1 VHGAGTPP
9 SIRVV
14 LKIEAAKRG
23 VSPEDLLN
31 DILIGKNPLP
41 KHISDLI
48 RAMVKAERGWSG
60 VAE

>member
-1 VHGAGTPP
+1 MVQDPP
-9 SIRVV
+9 SIIVI

-31 DILIGKNPLP
+31 DILMGKNPLP

-48 RAMVKAERGWSG
+48 RAVWRAERGWSG
-60 VAE
+60 AAE

>member
-1 VHGAGTPP
+1 MVPELPP
-9 SIRVV
+9 SIKVL
-14 LKIEAAKRG
+14 LKIEAARRG

-48 RAMVKAERGWSG
+48 RAVWNAERRWSG
-60 VAE
+60 IAE

>member
-1 VHGAGTPP
+1 MAHELPP
-9 SIRVV
+9 SIKVF

-31 DILIGKNPLP
+31 DILMGKNPLP

-48 RAMVKAERGWSG
+48 RAMWKVQRGWSR

>member
-1 VHGAGTPP
+1 MAPELSP
-9 SIRVV
+9 SIKVL

-23 VSPEDLLN
+23 TSPEDLLN

-48 RAMVKAERGWSG
+48 RAVWNAERRWSG
-60 VAE
+60 IAE

>member
-1 VHGAGTPP
+1 MVQDLPP

-14 LKIEAAKRG
+14 LKIEAARRG

-31 DILIGKNPLP
+31 DILMGKNPLP

-48 RAMVKAERGWSG
+48 RAVWKAKRGWSG

>member
-1 VHGAGTPP
+1 MVQDPP
-9 SIRVV
+9 SIIVI

-31 DILIGKNPLP
+31 DILMGKNPLP

-48 RAMVKAERGWSG
+48 RAVWRAERGWSG

>member
-1 VHGAGTPP
+1 MVQDPPP
-9 SIRVV
+9 SIRAI
-14 LKIEAAKRG
+14 LKTEAAKRG

-31 DILIGKNPLP
+31 DILMGKNPLP

-48 RAMVKAERGWSG
+48 RAVWRAERGWSG